1 MGLSELPPEIL
12 WIIAFPYLHQ
22 RDTYALI
29 RTNRHL
35 YHALRKCLYLWN
47 ARYNHGSAI
56 SAASEHN
63 IISHI
68 RRILQGLQA
77 AHNEDHS
84 PPREA
89 TRGPRSQV
97 DRYYDSEEDSEE
109 EEEEEEEPCEEY
121 PYWRD
126 IYAHPLLSKGYS
138 VLAIIN
144 IQHALV
150 VAAQAGHIKVIEILL
165 DFGAQYGHVEVVGN
179 LLARGADPQLYTPL
193 PLYRAVEDGRR
204 DIISLLLKLDVR
216 SQKAAL
222 KLAVLQE
229 DCSMVQF
236 LLCGVE
242 APENG
247 NAGLFVAEMKGFKDI
262 VSLLKTHGVSIDALD
277 ECDKDD
283 WEKEDGD
290 GAVRFHYYM
299 KPQQCM
305 GDQAGIDEDSDESEL
320 DN

>member
-1 MGLSELPPEIL
+1 
-12 WIIAFPYLHQ
+12 
-22 RDTYALI
+22 
-29 RTNRHL
+29 
-35 YHALRKCLYLWN
+35 
-47 ARYNHGSAI
+47 
-56 SAASEHN
+56 
-63 IISHI
+63 
-68 RRILQGLQA
+68 
-77 AHNEDHS
+77 
-84 PPREA
+84 
-89 TRGPRSQV
+89 
-97 DRYYDSEEDSEE
+97 
-109 EEEEEEEPCEEY
+109 
-121 PYWRD
+121 
-126 IYAHPLLSKGYS
+126 
-138 VLAIIN
+138 LAIIN

-165 DFGAQYGHVEVVGN
+165 DFGAQVNFYRGHLKNPLPKRRIRFHSIRFQVPIDNPPLFTAVQYGHVEVVGN